1 MDRVWNYFFCC
12 ASNTHETLFR
22 QLDCRSWI
30 HQPSM
35 KHSWNT
41 QVSMSAV
48 PTPSFCPL
56 NCWCWR
62 RCSFLATNENGGR
75 PDLGRFLPSLDLQQ
89 RRRQQRVA
97 EVLALIG
104 PPQLHI
110 QRSENCQAKKPK
122 FASRLPTTSKPIWYA
137 SDRPSCQKRIRM
149 DGFPHVSSFQAPSDL

>member
-1 MDRVWNYFFCC
+1 MDRVWNSLFPC

-75 PDLGRFLPSLDLQQ
+75 PDLGRFLPVLDLQQ

-97 EVLALIG
+97 EVLALIVHLSSTSNG
-104 PPQLHI
+104 AKTP
-110 QRSENCQAKKPK
+110 SEKAE

-137 SDRPSCQKRIRM
+137 SDRPSCQKIRM
-149 DGFPHVSSFQAPSDL
+149 DGFPHVSSFQTPSDL